1 MLRRSKA
8 LACCK
13 HVYAPSWRS
22 ATVVLQ
28 GGGVGEGKWDAR
40 ADGWVCCCARCA
52 RFLCAESSPKE
63 LMLPCISLCSLVFPG
78 PCKSLPVSALVLSW

>member
-63 LMLPCISLCSLVFPG
+63 LMLPVHSSLLSCISR
-78 PCKSLPVSALVLSW
+78 ALQELAG